1 MIRKGT
7 VTSIDTARRRARVSF
22 NDMDNVVSAEIPYAD
37 NVSPQIN
44 DTAAVALFSGLLV
57 DALIIAVHREV

>member
-7 VTSIDTARRRARVSF
+7 VTSIDSTHRRARVSF

-37 NVSPQIN
+37 SVSPQIN
-44 DTAAVALFSGLLV
+44 DEATVALFSAVLV
-57 DALIIAVHREV
+57 DALIIAVRREV